1 MKSSLAGLCYTYRL
15 SVVSIGGMM
24 NVSEMDLKTS
34 PPRRSNSPARE
45 GLVRARNFIWIA
57 TGIFLIGALIGL
69 TRPGELEPLL
79 DSFEDY
85 VQKRFIGRSL
95 PLTIL
100 LIFIQNFM
108 TALISV
114 VLGVL
119 FGIVPAL
126 SAIINGILLGKVIS
140 DLSGSGQ
147 LHELWKIL
155 PHGIFELPAIF
166 IAWGT
171 GMWFGAWILRKDKS
185 ETLGSR
191 GRRAVLV
198 LMTYCAPLLIVAAAV
213 EGYFISV

>member
-1 MKSSLAGLCYTYRL
+1 
-15 SVVSIGGMM
+15 M
-24 NVSEMDLKTS
+24 NINDMNLKVS
-34 PPRRSNSPARE
+34 PPRGSNSPALE

-57 TGIFLIGALIGL
+57 TGLFLLGALIGL
-69 TRPGELEPLL
+69 AQPGEFEPLL

-85 VQKRFIGRSL
+85 VQERFIGRSL

-126 SAIINGILLGKVIS
+126 SAMINGILLGKVIS
-140 DLSGSGQ
+140 DLAGLDQ

-185 ETLGSR
+185 ETLRSR
-191 GRRAVLV
+191 GQRAVLV
-198 LMTYCAPLLIVAAAV
+198 LISYCAPLLIVAAAV